1 MSIEQHARKE
11 IDILIKTCG
20 EDTPIIKEF
29 IPEIL
34 QLCKKF
40 GGSGQSG
47 GSAPY
52 VSSAITQTLSK
63 LLAFKPICPIQG
75 TDDEWANQDFDGKGS
90 AQNNRL
96 SSVFKNSDEKAYY
109 LDAIVWQGEDE
120 WDTFSGS
127 VNGIKSR
134 QFISFPFEP
143 KTFYIDVK
151 KETLF
156 DDHTEEPFYE
166 NKYYDE
172 DEYKKTGVK
181 NWKTEKYR
189 YVIKDRS
196 QLKDVSEYYD
206 TDFDTDF
213 D

>member
-1 MSIEQHARKE
+1 MSIEQHAKKE

-20 EDTPIIKEF
+20 QDTPVIKEF

-40 GGSGQSG
+40 GESGQSG

-96 SSVFKNSDEKAYY
+96 SSVFKNSDKRAYY

-120 WDTFSGS
+120 WDTFTGS
-127 VNGIKSR
+127 VDGIKSR

-143 KTFYIDVK
+143 KTFYIDVVKDYNSKEYFNTNSISYHEEFGEDGK
-151 KETLF
+151 K
-156 DDHTEEPFYE
+156 
-166 NKYYDE
+166 NGKYFN
-172 DEYKKTGVK
+172 YK
-181 NWKTEKYR
+181 
-189 YVIKDRS
+189 IKDKS
-196 QLKDVSEYYD
+196 QLKQVAEYYD
-206 TDFDTDF
+206 TDF
-213 D
+213 